1 MAHTRGARVARF
13 NNRKKGFTVR
23 RFISIALIVSIT
35 GLSLPAQAGML
46 PTAAVVAN
54 PAKERIMGFFERSD
68 VGQQLGTLGVNPA
81 DAKAR
86 VAALTDDEAAQL
98 AARVDS
104 MPAGGDGLGA
114 LVGAAVLIFLV
125 LLLTDIL
132 GFTHVFPFTKSIK

>member
-68 VGQQLGTLGVNPA
+68 VRQQLATLGVNPA

-104 MPAGGDGLGA
+104 MPAGGDGIGA